1 MHELGQGVI
10 ALIPPRLWI
19 ALGFAVL
26 LTVIGGQ
33 QVRISNAKATT
44 AGVRVDLAN
53 LKATAAESARFLD
66 QSYRAEEARRE
77 TSKQTE
83 IDRAHTQ
90 TAAAQAAAVVAD
102 ATAGQLRNQLA
113 AYVTAV
119 RRATTDTSPASGGA
133 GQRGADPLDLLAELY
148 GGADQ
153 AAGEIAQ
160 YAGRLGIAGAACERI
175 ADGFWSGG

>member
-1 MHELGQGVI
+1 MS
-10 ALIPPRLWI
+10 ALALLSPRAWI
-19 ALGFAVL
+19 GLLFAALLV
-26 LTVIGGQ
+26 VIGVQ
-33 QVRISNAKATT
+33 RIEVSNARAATSR
-44 AGVRVDLAN
+44 VRADLAD
-53 LKATAAESARFLD
+53 LKITAAESARLLG
-66 QSYRAEEARRE
+66 QSYRAEEGRRE

-102 ATAGQLRNQLA
+102 AAAGQLLNQLT
-113 AYVTAV
+113 AYVAAV

-133 GQRGADPLDLLAELY
+133 SQRGADPLDLLAELY

-160 YAGRLGIAGAACERI
+160 YAGRLGIAGATCERI
-175 ADGFWSGG
+175 ADGLRVGG